1 MLYPKTPPNGPAFKA
16 DSGQR
21 FSAERVFKREKNDY
35 TLTPF
40 PVPSKG
46 GPQFYT
52 MRTVSVVRIDTW

>member
-1 MLYPKTPPNGPAFKA
+1 MLYPKTPPNSPAFKA

-21 FSAERVFKREKNDY
+21 FSAERVFKRGKNDY

-46 GPQFYT
+46 GPQFYA
-52 MRTVSVVRIDTW
+52 MQSVSVVHIDA